1 MANLQTLVSFSG
13 VDGSAPRST
22 LVADSDGN
30 LFGTTDGGGAS
41 GAGTVFEVLRSA
53 TGYAATPTI
62 LASFSGADQSGPT
75 AGVVMD
81 ASGDLFGV
89 APTGGANGT
98 GYAFEI
104 VHTQAGYAA
113 APTVLVNFDASAGTG
128 SKSGLVLDASGNL
141 FGTTQTGGSA
151 GDGSIYEIA
160 RVGGG
165 YASLAITLASFTG
178 PNGRSSNPLANLI
191 VDAGGNLFGTTFG
204 GGNDRGTVFELAK
217 TATGYAA
224 TPTVLATL
232 DGGNPSTPY
241 GAYPEAPVV
250 MDAAGNLFGT
260 AFYGGY
266 GGNGTVFEIAKTG
279 GSYATTPIVLATF
292 GPNSGGSSPEAG
304 LIIDGNGD
312 LFGTTYEGGAT
323 GGYGTVFEIAHTGA
337 AYASVPTF
345 LASFDGSPNAHPN
358 AALLAD
364 GSGNLFGTTEGL
376 NISESEGSVFA
387 LTDTDYVACYARGTL
402 IATPG
407 GEVAVE
413 DLAIGDRVLTAA
425 GLAEPV
431 RWIGRRSYAGR
442 FLAGRRHLL
451 PILFRA
457 GSLGAGLPRRDL
469 RVSPAHAMFL
479 HGVLMPASCL
489 VNGVS
494 IFRDEACQQIDY
506 LHVELARHDVILAE
520 GAPSET
526 FLDDDSRGLFH
537 NAAEYRA
544 LYPDLH
550 AAGRYCAPRV
560 EDGYV
565 LDAIRQRLDAIARD
579 LTPDTLAM
587 AG

>member
-1 MANLQTLVSFSG
+1 MANLQTLVSFNGADGSG
-13 VDGSAPRST
+13 VRST
-22 LVADSDGN
+22 LIADSSGN

-41 GAGTVFEVLRSA
+41 GAGTVFEVLRSG

-89 APTGGANGT
+89 EPTGGANGT

-104 VHTQAGYAA
+104 VHTQAGFAA
-113 APTVLVNFDASAGTG
+113 TPTVLVNFDASAGTG
-128 SKSGLVLDASGNL
+128 DKSGLVLDASGNL
-141 FGTTQTGGSA
+141 FGTTQTGGSV
-151 GDGSIYEIA
+151 GDGSVYEIA
-160 RVGGG
+160 RIGGG
-165 YASLAITLASFTG
+165 YAGVATTLASFTG
-178 PNGRSSNPLANLI
+178 PNGTSSNPEASLI
-191 VDAGGNLFGTTFG
+191 LDSSGNLFGTTFG
-204 GGNDRGTVFELAK
+204 GGNDRGTVFEIAK

-232 DGGNPSTPY
+232 SGGNPYTPY

-250 MDAAGNLFGT
+250 MDAAGDQFGT
-260 AFYGGY
+260 AFYGGI
-266 GGNGTVFEIAKTG
+266 GGGGTVFEVAKTG
-279 GSYATTPIVLATF
+279 ASYAATPILLATF
-292 GPNSGGSSPEAG
+292 GPGTGGFNPEAG
-304 LIIDGNGD
+304 LTIDGNGD
-312 LFGTTYEGGAT
+312 LFGTTQAGGA
-323 GGYGTVFEIAHTGA
+323 GGFGTVFEIAHGATG
-337 AYASVPTF
+337 YASAPAI
-345 LASFDGSPNAHPN
+345 LAGFDGSPNAFPV

-364 GSGNLFGTTEGL
+364 GSGNLFGTTEGM
-376 NISESEGSVFA
+376 NTADSQGSVFE

-407 GEVAVE
+407 GEVVVE

-425 GLAEPV
+425 GIAEPV

-469 RVSPAHAMFL
+469 RVSPAHAMVL
-479 HGVLMPASCL
+479 DGVLVPASCL

-494 IFRDEACQQIDY
+494 IVRDETCRRIDY

-520 GAPSET
+520 GAPSES

-544 LYPDLH
+544 LYPDAP

-565 LDAIRQRLDAIARD
+565 LDTIRRRLDALARG
-579 LTPDTLAM
+579 LTADALAM